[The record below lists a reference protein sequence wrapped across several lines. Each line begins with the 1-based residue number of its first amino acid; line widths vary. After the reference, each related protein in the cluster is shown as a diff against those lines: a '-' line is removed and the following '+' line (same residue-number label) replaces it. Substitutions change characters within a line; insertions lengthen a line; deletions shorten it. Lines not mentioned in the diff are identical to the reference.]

1 MLFKAGKVALKA
13 YGAVSGAVHTIR
25 HPIQATQDAI
35 RGFLVDTLVKLLV
48 KVAGEAVAEQLVSR
62 ISLEKSFQQ
71 TVAIPKGLRGVVL
84 DEDALAFAT
93 KVVNDAMAVPLAALN
108 LTLGEL
114 VIQKAADAPNHLEVL
129 GVFKL
134 VSASSAEGLARAA
147 AAPRALP
154 APAA

>member
-1 MLFKAGKVALKA
+1 MLIKAGRAALKA
-13 YGAVSGAVHTIR
+13 YGAVSGAVQTIR

-48 KVAGEAVAEQLVSR
+48 KVAGEVMVEQLTSR
-62 ISLEKSFQQ
+62 ISLEKSFRQ
-71 TVAIPKGLRGVVL
+71 TVAIPKGLRGIVL

-93 KVVNDAMAVPLAALN
+93 KVVNDAMAIPLAALN

-114 VIQKAADAPNHLEVL
+114 VIQKAADAQNNLEVL

-134 VSASSAEGLARAA
+134 VSASSAEGLAHAA
-147 AAPRALP
+147 AAPRALT
-154 APAA
+154 APTV

>member
-1 MLFKAGKVALKA
+1 MLFKAGKAALKA
-13 YGAVSGAVHTIR
+13 YGVVSGVAQTIR

-35 RGFLVDTLVKLLV
+35 RGFLVDALVKLLI

-62 ISLEKSFQQ
+62 VSLEKSFRQA
-71 TVAIPKGLRGVVL
+71 VAIPKDLQGVVL

-114 VIQKAADAPNHLEVL
+114 VIQKATEAPNHLEVL

-134 VSASSAEGLARAA
+134 VSASSAEGLAHA
-147 AAPRALP
+147 AAPQALP
-154 APAA
+154 VSAV